1 MRDPAYVRSMSGEGL
16 DLEPLRQEVAEI
28 IERRGV
34 FRIGT
39 ETGLFI
45 ARSPIQSA
53 S

>member
-1 MRDPAYVRSMSGEGL
+1 MRDPEYL
-16 DLEPLRQEVAEI
+16 
-28 IERRGV
+28 
-34 FRIGT
+34 IGT